1 MEKKLGFNPWGSLT
15 NQIIKTILLSSFVF
29 CIVQLVKH
37 LMPPPSRNSWFDFSY
52 IIALVISIILV
63 LIMATY
69 WGWILAKKKHQIR
82 GKCLLLGRNLGRS
95 ISVFINLICFLTTS
109 SKFHLTMNWL
119 FKSLADLV
127 ILSYIVGVCVLGG
140 FSLQKQDWGLL
151 LLVGFLLV
159 FGSYAFLWYYR
170 ILF

>member
-37 LMPPPSRNSWFDFSY
+37 LMPPPPRNSWFDFSY

-63 LIMATY
+63 LIMTTY
-69 WGWILAKKKHQIR
+69 WGWILAKKSTK
-82 GKCLLLGRNLGRS
+82 LEANAFYLGAIWGAAFQF
-95 ISVFINLICFLTTS
+95 FINLICFLTTS